1 MISLSSDPVTSPFNN
16 WLKANGVY
24 LAIGAAILIVL
35 ILFIL
40 LMINFSKKGKQLEE
54 AEKKLVKASIAEFLG
69 GKENIL
75 SSSKNGSRIVLE
87 LKDYSKVD
95 ETKLKENGVLS
106 IIKMSNK
113 ITLVLNKSDVDSIF
127 ASLN

>member
-1 MISLSSDPVTSPFNN
+1 MISLSSDPVKSPFNN

-69 GKENIL
+69 GKENII

-113 ITLVLNKSDVDSIF
+113 ITLVFNKSDVDSIF